1 MNEIVAIV
9 ESVINGTKAKQM
21 RLNSIGGV
29 VGTNHR
35 NHLNA
40 WQQLRTRLVQ
50 CTTLGRLRLVRT
62 GADENEWEIQLL
74 PMDDDNAK
82 VGVSNGNED
91 NIALANMVEAYVRT
105 TTKNGQ
111 GTKRGQGA
119 SLPVLSIGGVMCSR
133 KRCTTKLWRALV
145 AALKQGRV
153 GNIVMEMPTTDQ
165 GSWRIRVIDDMG
177 TDDDDP
183 TFSRAIVYSIA
194 FVGAHPLCHIDVLGA
209 NVGSYY
215 GSAIWQRVKSALIRS
230 GSEKANKTGSTVWRN
245 NAGLLALDKSA
256 LASRADTS
264 TPVPLSRV
272 QPVQSPPVPTAQP
285 VAPPPVVQS
294 NSASMLPPQPLAV
307 DEPMPAPPAHQSAL
321 LVKPEPA
328 AVAAAL
334 AAAAL
339 ARRTGV
345 HFVNSVDTCRDAFS
359 TLLEHGAVGVDC
371 EGSLDDDDD
380 FYLRLVQV
388 GAGDGSEWCAFVFDM
403 QFAVDA
409 SAKRA
414 IEDGLRALLSLA
426 AVVKVFHDLRHDVPA
441 LCRHLRLPRVAVAT
455 IFDTQVACE
464 TLIDLRLLPRGFEG
478 PRASLSD
485 VLTAFQLPPNPQK
498 RAFQAEFGRAGSAEF
513 WRRSVLTAAQVDYA
527 AQDVRH
533 LVNVYRRTM
542 QLVEDGM
549 LSWSQK
555 YADWFSVIG
564 GGSRDDDF
572 TLFDVLSRLSFRE
585 TDSSVPRIVQTVV
598 DGDDAVARAQ
608 SARVGM
614 PPPSAL
620 VSEAFGPEFDRFVAA
635 LPAAVRAV
643 LLSGEVMEVHE
654 LRLHLVEVIIDAG
667 DPVVLYLRDGMRIKL
682 RECIIEEDE
691 LEEVVADWSNR
702 DMVIGHD
709 NRLALEQTLHRV
721 SVKRG
726 RLSDVVGLTCRIG
739 KHCPG
744 AASLL
749 RDVVGHVALG
759 GKSVLLL
766 GPPGS
771 GKTTLLREIA
781 RLLADEYGKR
791 VDVVDSSNEIA
802 GDGARKHYAIG
813 DARRTSVPLSLRG
826 NAADAQ
832 ALVMREVIANHTPQV
847 LVVDE
852 LGTREQC
859 RVAGSIAER
868 GAALVA
874 TVHGRQ
880 LVDLRRNT
888 ELNSLLGGFQAAT
901 VSDAEWRRL
910 GAKTKN
916 IPMRSGAPVFD
927 IVVELR
933 QVGEYIV
940 HENCANSVDAL
951 LALPGS
957 ETPASVVSHRWSDVD
972 GGMWLRYEQFG
983 GSRACA
989 DEPAEYSSRPPRNAR
1004 GWLKHLQQ

>member
-1 MNEIVAIV
+1 
-9 ESVINGTKAKQM
+9 
-21 RLNSIGGV
+21 
-29 VGTNHR
+29 
-35 NHLNA
+35 
-40 WQQLRTRLVQ
+40 
-50 CTTLGRLRLVRT
+50 
-62 GADENEWEIQLL
+62 
-74 PMDDDNAK
+74 
-82 VGVSNGNED
+82 
-91 NIALANMVEAYVRT
+91 
-105 TTKNGQ
+105 
-111 GTKRGQGA
+111 
-119 SLPVLSIGGVMCSR
+119 
-133 KRCTTKLWRALV
+133 
-145 AALKQGRV
+145 
-153 GNIVMEMPTTDQ
+153 
-165 GSWRIRVIDDMG
+165 
-177 TDDDDP
+177 
-183 TFSRAIVYSIA
+183 
-194 FVGAHPLCHIDVLGA
+194 
-209 NVGSYY
+209 
-215 GSAIWQRVKSALIRS
+215 
-230 GSEKANKTGSTVWRN
+230 
-245 NAGLLALDKSA
+245 
-256 LASRADTS
+256 
-264 TPVPLSRV
+264 
-272 QPVQSPPVPTAQP
+272 
-285 VAPPPVVQS
+285 
-294 NSASMLPPQPLAV
+294 
-307 DEPMPAPPAHQSAL
+307 
-321 LVKPEPA
+321 
-328 AVAAAL
+328 
-334 AAAAL
+334 
-339 ARRTGV
+339 
-345 HFVNSVDTCRDAFS
+345 
-359 TLLEHGAVGVDC
+359 
-371 EGSLDDDDD
+371 
-380 FYLRLVQV
+380 V
-388 GAGDGSEWCAFVFDM
+388 GAGDGGEWCAFVFDM
-403 QFAVDA
+403 QFAVDT

-441 LCRHLRLPRVAVAT
+441 LCRHQRLPRVAVTT

-533 LVNVYRRTM
+533 LVNVYRRIM

-549 LSWSQK
+549 LSWSQE

-614 PPPSAL
+614 PPPSAI

-691 LEEVVADWSNR
+691 LEEAVADWSNR

-709 NRLALEQTLHRV
+709 NRLALEQTLHRI

-726 RLSDVVGLTCRIG
+726 RLSDVAGLTCRIG

-781 RLLADEYGKR
+781 RLLANEYGKR

-874 TVHGRQ
+874 TVHGRE

-901 VSDAEWRRL
+901 VSDAEWRRP

-916 IPMRSGAPVFD
+916 IAMRSGAPVFD

-957 ETPASVVSHRWSDVD
+957 ERVVSHRWSDVD

-983 GSRACA
+983 GSRARA
-989 DEPAEYSSRPPRNAR
+989 AEPATRTQVVRRATR
-1004 GWLKHLQQ
+1004 AVGCKHLQE